1 MRNKMAFATPG
12 SNVANKPKAQKAATG
27 TQIIA
32 TIHFMAYSDVFLPM
46 VRVVVAALIQGEQ
59 LQTAN

>member
-46 VRVVVAALIQGEQ
+46 VGVAV
-59 LQTAN
+59 TAHTED